1 MEEFIIEANDLVKTF
16 NLGEVKVEAVR
27 GISSKVSKGEFL
39 TIIGPS
45 GSGKSTFLHL
55 LGCLDVP
62 TAGKYFLEGED
73 VSKFGDRKLAQIRNR
88 KIGFV
93 FQTFNLLPQLTVLE
107 NVLLPVLYNSYA
119 DLNKSKR
126 WAINLLESF
135 GLEKRLKNRPTQLSG
150 GEMQRVAIARA
161 LINDPSIILADEPT
175 GALDSKSSQRLLE
188 SIQDLNRSQ
197 KATILMVTHD
207 PYAASYC
214 DRIIFIKDGK
224 HFTEIYSD
232 GVRKTFYN
240 RIIATLGA
248 LGGGINDLL

>member
-1 MEEFIIEANDLVKTF
+1 MEEFIIETNNLVKTF

-27 GISSKVSKGEFL
+27 GISSKVSKGEFI

-107 NVLLPVLYNSYA
+107 NVLLPVLYDSYA

-161 LINDPSIILADEPT
+161 LINGPSIILADEPT
-175 GALDSKSSQRLLE
+175 GNLDSKTGLE
-188 SIQDLNRSQ
+188 IIKILKSLNEE
-197 KATILMVTHD
+197 KGVTEIIVTHD
-207 PYAASYC
+207 QNLTRFTS
-214 DRIIFIKDGK
+214 RTVKIRDGIVEDDITNHNVGK
-224 HFTEIYSD
+224 FDE
-232 GVRKTFYN
+232 GEV
-240 RIIATLGA
+240 
-248 LGGGINDLL
+248 DLQ

>member
-1 MEEFIIEANDLVKTF
+1 MEEFIIETNDLVKTF

-27 GISSKVSKGEFL
+27 GISSKVLKGEFL

-107 NVLLPVLYNSYA
+107 NVLLPVLYDSYS

-175 GALDSKSSQRLLE
+175 GNLDSKTGLE
-188 SIQDLNRSQ
+188 IIKILKSLNEE
-197 KATILMVTHD
+197 KGVTEIIVTHD
-207 PYAASYC
+207 QNLTRFTS
-214 DRIIFIKDGK
+214 RTIKIRDGIVEGDITNHNVGK
-224 HFTEIYSD
+224 FDE
-232 GVRKTFYN
+232 GE
-240 RIIATLGA
+240 G
-248 LGGGINDLL
+248 DL